1 MRGKAKSAEK
11 SAERRRTAGGSGMD
25 VFVLRTRRC
34 SEQGA
39 ATLGAQ
45 NKAQR
50 EQMAAL
56 KAAITVLQQDFK
68 AAEQVHKA
76 A

>member
-1 MRGKAKSAEK
+1 MTGRLSSEVGVVES
-11 SAERRRTAGGSGMD
+11 GGRLTEAPIPD
-25 VFVLRTRRC
+25 LI
-34 SEQGA
+34 

>member
-1 MRGKAKSAEK
+1 MTGRLSSEVGVVES
-11 SAERRRTAGGSGMD
+11 GGRLTEAPIPD
-25 VFVLRTRRC
+25 LI
-34 SEQGA
+34 

-56 KAAITVLQQDFK
+56 KAAITVLQ
-68 AAEQVHKA
+68 
-76 A
+76 